1 MTERWD
7 PQVEKTLYF
16 PPVDEMPIMEEIRIR
31 EKDPSQGNNTQQ
43 ASYKI
48 QQDIINKGVGAGE
61 LENLSKFTE
70 KVGDFCLFAEGHPQN
85 QALQQR
91 ICQADQPIKQKQE
104 TTKARIHDDHVV

>member
-1 MTERWD
+1 M
-7 PQVEKTLYF
+7 EKTLYF

-48 QQDIINKGVGAGE
+48 QQDVTNKGVRAGE

-70 KVGDFCLFAEGHPQN
+70 KVGDFCLCRRTPSKPSFATKNISGRSTKKAKAGDHKGEGS
-85 QALQQR
+85 
-91 ICQADQPIKQKQE
+91 
-104 TTKARIHDDHVV
+104 